1 MPEHLAPAFA
11 PAPEDEHTSESEEMY
26 LITVARAGEDG
37 RSGPIPVADVAAELS
52 VSVAS
57 ANQMIRKLADRGLLS
72 YEPYHGVE
80 LSDDGHRV
88 ADRVLRTRRLWAR
101 FLADHLG
108 FSPADADDQACHLEH
123 VTSEEAADRLA
134 AYLGN
139 PEAGPLGRPIPAGAL
154 KPEPRRR
161 HRRLVDLAV
170 GGTAEVV
177 SVGGSDFALE
187 FLAAEG
193 VIPGAIVTVAGA
205 GDSGWL
211 IAVAGTLVHL
221 SEDLAR
227 AVEVEPKD
235 EV

>member
-1 MPEHLAPAFA
+1 
-11 PAPEDEHTSESEEMY
+11 MY

-37 RSGPIPVADVAAELS
+37 RSGPVPVADIAAELS

-80 LSDDGHRV
+80 LTDEGHRV
-88 ADRVLRTRRLWAR
+88 ADRVLRTRRLWAS

-108 FSPADADDQACHLEH
+108 FSPGDADDQACHLEH

-154 KPEPRRR
+154 EPEPRRP
-161 HRRLVDLAV
+161 HLRLVDVAV
-170 GGTAEVV
+170 GAIAEVV
-177 SVGGSDFALE
+177 AIGGSDLALE

-193 VIPGAIVTVAGA
+193 LVPGATVTVTGA
-205 GDSGWL
+205 GESGWL
-211 IAVAGTLVHL
+211 IAVGGTVVHL
-221 SEDLAR
+221 SEDLAK
-227 AVEVEPKD
+227 AVEVESKGNI
-235 EV
+235 